1 MNNQVAL
8 AGSSAL
14 DAFYAREQAHPD
26 KTYLI
31 QPLPGG
37 QVQQY
42 TWGQVGD
49 QARRLA
55 SYLLSLELAPG
66 SCIALVSRNCAH
78 WIIADLAI
86 WMAGHV
92 SVPLYPNLTADSARQ
107 IIEHSESRVVLVGK
121 LDDWASLSSG
131 LPEDIPWVG
140 LPLAAED
147 ARLRP
152 WQELMQAYEPMT
164 DSPTPDPEALATIV
178 YTSGT
183 TGMPK
188 GVMLSFAG
196 MYFSAK
202 NCLRL
207 FGITDQDRLLSYLPL
222 CHVAERQF
230 VEIASLL
237 AGETVYF
244 SETFETFLQDMQRA
258 RPTVFFGVPRI
269 WVKLHLGVIAKM
281 PARLLDAM
289 LKVPVLRH
297 RVGRRVLAR
306 LGLDQ
311 IRYAVC
317 GAAPVPP
324 SLLEWY
330 KRLGLKIAEVY
341 GMTENCGYSH
351 LGRPRKLKPGWIGL
365 PNPGVECRIAEQGE
379 VLVRSKANMLG
390 YYKDPERTAETL
402 DEQGFV
408 HTGDVGEIDNEG
420 FLRLTGRL
428 KDLFKTSKGKYVAPG
443 PIESLLAEHERV
455 EQVCVVGDNLP
466 QPLALIQLSELGLR
480 QAQQQRAV
488 LEQMLGELLLAVNAR
503 LDRHEKLGCLVVIG
517 DAWRIEN
524 GFMTPTL
531 KIKRSVVEATYRE
544 QCELWSVSG
553 QPVVWHAMD

>member
-390 YYKDPERTAETL
+390 YYKDPERTSETL

-428 KDLFKTSKGKYVAPG
+428 KDIFKTSKGKYVAPG
-443 PIESLLAEHERV
+443 PIESLLAEYERV